1 MSTIS
6 RTDSHAHARP
16 NAITSFSG
24 PHRFLSNFYLSP
36 IVYEGTKYA
45 TVEHAF
51 QAAKTVSAVQKDVIA
66 RSSSPGEAKKKGR
79 QVTLRSDWEDV
90 KVSIMEA
97 LLRLKFEHPELRERL
112 FATGDRELIEGNT
125 WGDREWGVCQ
135 GVGKNLL
142 GKLLMKV
149 RGDLRTTSG

>member
-1 MSTIS
+1 MNNAPKTDA
-6 RTDSHAHARP
+6 RTRSD
-16 NAITSFSG
+16 AITSFSG

-36 IVYEGTKYA
+36 IVYEGAKYA

-51 QAAKTVSAVQKDVIA
+51 QAAKTDSVLLKDLISKSA
-66 RSSSPGEAKKKGR
+66 SPGEAKRRGR
-79 QVTLRSDWEDV
+79 RVELRADWEDV
-90 KVSIMEA
+90 KVSVVEA
-97 LLRLKFEHPELRERL
+97 LLRLKFEHPELRDKL
-112 FATGDRELIEGNT
+112 LATGERDLVEGNT

-149 RGDLRTTSG
+149 RADLRKTAV